1 MSQLIGGARDQLW
14 QAVEN
19 GWWLAQVAYR
29 RCTQHATPQIQVQ
42 HPQLVYWDAG
52 STPARAQV
60 DLSVDP
66 AGFDGQATLTWNTA
80 LAQVYDALAGGNQLV
95 SGAAVHPR
103 HWNGNVP
110 LYVEPLGVGKVTLT
124 FSLAATG
131 TYYVNAPG
139 TVSGDVDVVP
149 LEIEIKAQDGSD
161 PVPWVL
167 AQNKRTYKAVLT
179 PAIGGGQFVWTADD
193 PAALADIR
201 SAGDTATVKAA
212 GDGAGVMKLR
222 VRFTDG
228 GRSVDTKLKV
238 TIVQLRIKD
247 DDKHGDAKK
256 HALLGEVDAPRRFA
270 AVFEPAA
277 PGTKFHWKSAGV
289 QRCGLDH
296 LTVRTDVATI
306 DPRDTGLAKI
316 QVTAMLDLEPRDQ
329 MATVH
334 HDFTIVDV
342 AIKGGDGRAAPPA
355 SVLRYMRHTCKAV
368 PKPAVALEGYAWTS
382 GGPLVVVGAGGEA
395 SVELA
400 GTAKTTKE
408 APASLTLAA
417 TLDGQTTTRQ
427 IQMAVTDIWVDPEM
441 THAAVDTERGT
452 TASLTVRG
460 APDGSRF
467 TWETESNGAT
477 IFDLDDQKKVTIL
490 ATQHGEVDVEITCA
504 HENAIQPLTATGKIV
519 FVGVAI
525 KHEDGAAAAKDFV
538 LAGAKRKYKAV
549 PTLDV
554 KGGTFEWN
562 CVTPESKLTLH
573 SSKETATITAGREAA
588 DVETIE
594 VAFKLGG
601 RTARARHDVTVVN
614 LVIKDGDGE
623 SPANVHVLTGQQR
636 AFRAVL
642 TQPLE
647 DGEYA
652 WAKSGDP
659 SLYEFDADRADATV
673 TAAAQ
678 RNGPATIS
686 AKYSVDGQEI
696 PATHTFNV
704 VALDIKDADGQAQP
718 RTSTLKHFKQ
728 QYKAVPRSATA
739 QGTFV
744 WTGVDGISL
753 VGGQQTDVVE
763 IAGTQKTGEGET
775 ALLSVAYTLDGQTMT
790 RQVGIAFTDISAPP
804 VVVALDPEDGGTA
817 EIETVDTLGEPGHAW
832 DFSSNPIEASFD
844 GGSKQKK
851 IKVKAK
857 KPGVVELGLT
867 YTHAL
872 AIGALTAKGVAV
884 FVRERIK
891 SFTAEIDAETA
902 VAEDA
907 GADEKKA
914 KVLLGLDSD
923 PDVWKVGWVVAEAE
937 GAPARLDVAGLPAG
951 EGEHTW
957 KPKGGG
963 YMKIADVQPDGD
975 HGEKKSKVL
984 LKARPKAG
992 DAGPPADPGH
1002 EDDEVV
1008 AKYTLASK
1016 GAKDKLAVEVH
1027 RHGCSAIKWHRKGK
1041 DNVEESD
1048 RIAICE
1054 HKATPQWDGEDRW
1067 TAPPGGEGIGILS
1080 SGGHQHGG
1088 RCPVCS
1094 GAASESASTSPRHV
1108 WHHVPGSARALAKA
1122 RALADAVRRF
1132 ARDTDDK
1139 DADYVGFLT
1148 DALLDYVRPLKR
1160 GSTTKRLN
1168 KGKMLGV
1175 LVGKDGT
1182 GGDVWLYAL
1191 SGDWT
1196 ADGGWSGPIGLGGN
1210 IKKQRTVSNFDGT
1223 TTTYVK
1229 TKVPFNTEA
1238 MTDGWGKLGRCAA
1251 QVLLRNAIGRGLKDI
1266 ELAEVWLDVKK
1277 DLGTSG
1283 FQHQHEIGSCEQCR
1297 RCLGRLLCEVGA

>member
-42 HPQLVYWDAG
+42 HPQLVYWDGG

-66 AGFDGQATLTWNTA
+66 AGFDGQATLTWNTG
-80 LAQVYDALAGGNQLV
+80 LAQVYDAPAGGNQLV
-95 SGAAVHPR
+95 SGAVVHPR

-110 LYVEPLGVGKVTLT
+110 LYVEPLGVGKITLT

-149 LEIEIKAQDGSD
+149 LKIEIKAQDGSD
-161 PVPWVL
+161 PVCWVL

-179 PAIGGGQFVWTADD
+179 PAIGGGQFVWTPDD
-193 PAALADIR
+193 PAALAAIG

-212 GDGAGVMKLR
+212 GDGAGVVKLG
-222 VRFTDG
+222 VTFTDG
-228 GRSVDTKLKV
+228 GRSVDTELDV

-247 DDKHGDAKK
+247 GDKQGDAKK

-270 AVFEPAA
+270 AVFEPAG
-277 PGTKFHWKSAGV
+277 PGTNIQW
-289 QRCGLDH
+289 
-296 LTVRTDVATI
+296 DVADRRSYTLKRGTANADVTTI
-306 DPRDTGLAKI
+306 VPNEDGDTWI
-316 QVTAMLDLEPRDQ
+316 QVTAKLDREPRDQ
-329 MATVH
+329 KAKVSH
-334 HDFTIVDV
+334 QFKVVDV
-342 AIKGGDGRAAPPA
+342 AIKGGDGRAAPPG
-355 SVLRYMRHTCKAV
+355 SVLRYMRHTCNAV
-368 PKPAVALEGYAWTS
+368 PKPAVALEGHAWTA
-382 GGPLVVVGAGGEA
+382 GGSLTVVGAGGEA
-395 SVELA
+395 SVEIA
-400 GTAKTTKE
+400 GTAKTAKE

-417 TLDGQTTTRQ
+417 TLDGQTTTKQ
-427 IQMAVTDIWVDPEM
+427 IQMAVTDIWVDPDM

-460 APDGSRF
+460 APNGSRF
-467 TWETESNGAT
+467 TWETQSNGAT
-477 IFDLDDQKKVTIL
+477 VIDPDDQKKVTIR
-490 ATQHGEVDVEITCA
+490 ATQHGEVDIEITCA
-504 HENAIQPLTATGKIV
+504 HDNAIQPLTATGKIV

-538 LAGAKRKYKAV
+538 LAGSKRKYKAV

-554 KGGTFEWN
+554 KGGTFEWK
-562 CVTPESKLTLH
+562 CATPESKLTLQ
-573 SSKETATITAGREAA
+573 SSKETATITAARGAA

-601 RTARARHDVTVVN
+601 RTARATHDVTVVN
-614 LVIKDGDGE
+614 LAIKDGDGE
-623 SPANVHVLTGQQR
+623 SLANVHVLTGQQR

-642 TQPLE
+642 TPPRE
-647 DGEYA
+647 DGEYT
-652 WAKSGDP
+652 WAKSGGAP
-659 SLYEFDADRADATV
+659 LYEVDADRAGATV

-686 AKYSVDGQEI
+686 VKYSVDGLEV

-704 VALDIKDADGQAQP
+704 VDLDIKDADGLAQP
-718 RTSTLKHFKQ
+718 RASALKHFKQ

-744 WTGVDGISL
+744 WTGDDGVSI

-763 IAGTQKTGEGET
+763 ITGTQKTGEGET
-775 ALLSVAYTLDGQTMT
+775 ALLSVAYTLDGQSMT
-790 RQVGIAFTDISAPP
+790 REVGIAVTDISALP
-804 VVVALDPEDGGTA
+804 VVVALDPEHGGTA
-817 EIETVDTLGEPGHAW
+817 EIEAVETLGEPGHAW

-951 EGEHTW
+951 EGEHEW

-984 LKARPKAG
+984 LKARPKG
-992 DAGPPADPGH
+992 GNAGPPADPGH

-1008 AKYTLASK
+1008 AKYTLAGK
-1016 GAKDKLAVEVH
+1016 GAKDKLSVEVH

-1041 DNVEESD
+1041 ANVDESD

-1054 HKATPQWDGEDRW
+1054 HRATPQWDGEDRW
-1067 TAPPGGEGIGILS
+1067 VAPPGGEGIGILS

-1160 GSTTKRLN
+1160 GSTTKRVN

-1238 MTDGWGKLGRCAA
+1238 MTGGWGKLGRCAA
-1251 QVLLRNAIGRGLKDI
+1251 QVLLRNAIDLGLKDL

>member
-42 HPQLVYWDAG
+42 HPQLVYWDGG

-66 AGFDGQATLTWNTA
+66 AGFDGQATLTWNTG

-270 AVFEPAA
+270 AVFEPAG
-277 PGTKFHWKSAGV
+277 PGTKFHWKSAGA

-342 AIKGGDGRAAPPA
+342 AIKGGDGRAAPPV

-368 PKPAVALEGYAWTS
+368 PKPAVALEGYAWTA

-477 IFDLDDQKKVTIL
+477 IVHPDDQKKVTIR

-538 LAGAKRKYKAV
+538 LAGSKRKYKAV

-652 WAKSGDP
+652 WAKSGGP
-659 SLYEFDADRADATV
+659 SLYEFDADRADAIV
-673 TAAAQ
+673 RAAAQ
-678 RNGPATIS
+678 RDGRATIS
-686 AKYSVDGQEI
+686 VKYSVDGQEI

-937 GAPARLDVAGLPAG
+937 GEPARLDVAGLPAG

-1067 TAPPGGEGIGILS
+1067 TAPPGGDGIGILS

-1094 GAASESASTSPRHV
+1094 GASSESASTSPRHV

-1160 GSTTKRLN
+1160 GSTTKRVN

-1229 TKVPFNTEA
+1229 TQAPFNTEA